1 MSIELIT
8 VSMFG
13 SMIVLMILGLPVAFS
28 TGAVGVIFTAALEGP
43 AALSLIPTR
52 VFGIMTNFLLGA
64 IPLFIVMATI
74 LANAGLIGEI
84 YEMIHKWTGWLKG
97 GVATATVIACTLL
110 AMMVGIVGASEVTM
124 GLIALPEMLKR
135 RYDKYLACGAV
146 LAGGTLGILIPP
158 SIMLILYGM
167 IDNCSIG
174 QLYAGAFLPGF
185 LLAALYIGY
194 ITIRCYI
201 NPVLGPPIPKEE
213 RPSMAEKIRSLYPVI
228 PSGVLIFLVLGSIV
242 IGFAS
247 PTEAAGMGAFGA
259 LLIAGCRRTLTW
271 KGMVEA
277 CLQAMRTSSMV
288 LWIMF
293 GANIFVGLYIMVG
306 GGDFIRRL
314 FLETGL
320 TRWQVQIFMQLTF
333 IFLGCFMDWVGIF
346 MLTIPLFGPIIRELG
361 FDPIW
366 FGVLVTVNM
375 QVSFL
380 SPPFGYSLFFL
391 KGVAP
396 PEIATKDIWRG
407 GVEFMILQL
416 TGLTLCMIFP
426 EIILVVPRLFY
437 R

>member
-158 SIMLILYGM
+158 SIMLIVYGM
-167 IDNCSIG
+167 VDNSSIG

-185 LLAALYIGY
+185 MLAALYIGY

-213 RPSMAEKIRSLYPVI
+213 QPSMAEKIRSLYPVI

-293 GANIFVGLYIMVG
+293 GANIFVGLYLMVG

-320 TRWQVQIFMQLTF
+320 TRWQVQIFMQLTL

-366 FGVLVTVNM
+366 FGVLVAVNM

-416 TGLTLCMIFP
+416 TGLALCMIFP

>member
-1 MSIELIT
+1 
-8 VSMFG
+8 
-13 SMIVLMILGLPVAFS
+13 
-28 TGAVGVIFTAALEGP
+28 
-43 AALSLIPTR
+43 
-52 VFGIMTNFLLGA
+52 
-64 IPLFIVMATI
+64 
-74 LANAGLIGEI
+74 
-84 YEMIHKWTGWLKG
+84 
-97 GVATATVIACTLL
+97 
-110 AMMVGIVGASEVTM
+110 
-124 GLIALPEMLKR
+124 
-135 RYDKYLACGAV
+135 
-146 LAGGTLGILIPP
+146 
-158 SIMLILYGM
+158 
-167 IDNCSIG
+167 
-174 QLYAGAFLPGF
+174 
-185 LLAALYIGY
+185 
-194 ITIRCYI
+194 
-201 NPVLGPPIPKEE
+201 
-213 RPSMAEKIRSLYPVI
+213 
-228 PSGVLIFLVLGSIV
+228 
-242 IGFAS
+242 
-247 PTEAAGMGAFGA
+247 
-259 LLIAGCRRTLTW
+259 
-271 KGMVEA
+271 MVEA

-293 GANIFVGLYIMVG
+293 GANIFVGLYLMVG

-320 TRWQVQIFMQLTF
+320 TRWQVQIFMQLTL

-366 FGVLVTVNM
+366 FGVLVAVNM

>member
-28 TGAVGVIFTAALEGP
+28 TGAVGVIFTAALAGP

-158 SIMLILYGM
+158 SIMLIVYGM
-167 IDNCSIG
+167 VDNSSIG

-185 LLAALYIGY
+185 MLAALYIGY

-247 PTEAAGMGAFGA
+247 PTEAAGMGALGA
-259 LLIAGCRRTLTW
+259 LLIAGYRRTLTW
-271 KGMVEA
+271 KGMIEA

-293 GANIFVGLYIMVG
+293 GANIFVGLYLMVG

-320 TRWQVQIFMQLTF
+320 TRWQIQIFMQLTF

-375 QVSFL
+375 QISFL

-416 TGLTLCMIFP
+416 IGLTLCMIFP